1 MDHQGAHCI
10 RQWPQEPSGLV
21 QIQSPPQICDR
32 TPSRFLAT
40 VISMMENHHWH
51 YADSKTPPPE
61 QRLLHLRP
69 QQEARQFVASTLKP
83 LFPRLFLEASFVL
96 LPGQMQKGL
105 LIMNRVLSALLNT
118 EALSRCATLQKRS
131 VQLMR
136 PLGAR
141 SCSLPL
147 VPPNGIIMLM

>member
-1 MDHQGAHCI
+1 MVK
-10 RQWPQEPSGLV
+10 QWPQGPFGLV

-40 VISMMENHHWH
+40 VISMMENHRRHC
-51 YADSKTPPPE
+51 ADSTSPPPG
-61 QRLLHLRP
+61 QRLLHLRLR
-69 QQEARQFVASTLKP
+69 QWARQFAASTLKP

-96 LPGQMQKGL
+96 LPDQMQKGL

-131 VQLMR
+131 GPADEAPR
-136 PLGAR
+136 GAFLQPA
-141 SCSLPL
+141 SCSS
-147 VPPNGIIMLM
+147 